1 MTAIGLLM
9 ALWCVGFAVFNVV
22 FEITDR
28 FSDGAYADY
37 SSAITVMNWLVV
49 GLKAL
54 GAAVALLS
62 VAKRP
67 TFVPPALLAVAV
79 WAVFA
84 TLGLYATGSVVQVVG
99 MVSGLAGGVDQIDA
113 AGVGYV
119 LLFLLAAAGFG
130 ILAVS
135 HSRRNGL
142 RKGFA
147 VLGVLG
153 APAVLGL
160 VLLAVP
166 ALLAA
171 LGLMPAP

>member
-28 FSDGAYADY
+28 FADGAYADY

-49 GLKAL
+49 GLKVL

-84 TLGLYATGSVVQVVG
+84 TLGLYAAGSVVQVVG
-99 MVSGLAGGVDQIDA
+99 MVSGLVGGVDQIDA

>member
-1 MTAIGLLM
+1 MTVIGVLT

-28 FSDGAYADY
+28 FAEGPYADHR
-37 SSAITVMNWLVV
+37 SAITVMNRLVV
-49 GLKAL
+49 VLKAL

-62 VAKRP
+62 VARRP
-67 TFVPPALLAVAV
+67 TFVPPALLAVSV
-79 WAVFA
+79 WGAFA
-84 TLGLYATGSVVQVVG
+84 TLGLYAAGSVVQAFG
-99 MVSGLAGGVDQIDA
+99 MLFGLAGGADRIDA

-119 LLFLLAAAGFG
+119 ALFLLAAAGFG
-130 ILAVS
+130 VLAVS

-142 RKGFA
+142 GRVPA
-147 VLGVLG
+147 VVGVLG
-153 APAVLGL
+153 APVVLGL

-166 ALLAA
+166 TLLAA